1 MKSQQDKIN
10 ANTLRDN
17 LLSANV
23 SAVDEN
29 YKNWRG
35 NGNNKIKG
43 YLGVEINNPKMNENC
58 FTIEQMFV
66 LSEVCND

>member
-29 YKNWRG
+29 YKGWRE
-35 NGNNKIKG
+35 K
-43 YLGVEINNPKMNENC
+43 

-66 LSEVCND
+66 LSEVCNDQILKEPTHKGFNA